1 MWRHERIN
9 PVLSKRKL
17 ELGAVASHG
26 SMNNRFAASRE
37 ILSYDPRYHRML
49 DRYRKCGDPYPC
61 HMKFCEKCF
70 NAPLD
75 PNGWRVDPRRF
86 IADDVVNPVIYRP
99 YVGIGAYRHIDR
111 TLGMIE
117 PFYGLPVDQIAPAT
131 IKFCVLRGGEDYVAV
146 KEFYH
151 RWMREIGQG
160 FRDLIHPGVKF
171 VYRFEWSWTTA
182 GQVAWNLP
190 LRAPG
195 LVDTKDMHPDQVV
208 ALFHAHCLAH
218 FPGFHHSEA
227 GQFFRMV
234 FDGSWQVH
242 VATPR
247 PDEVITHAMGDAYG
261 LVVEDQGLLTSDRE
275 RIPDHPDDALIPWA
289 YGSDQQALAQFD
301 GSIDK
306 RLDALAEKYGEHDG
320 CIVHDLPITG
330 PERASG
336 LVKFASYAC
345 KEHLPK
351 AHDRYPRSNTR
362 VLSNPGQCCSSSQ
375 TKHSRAGKTEVKVPT
390 LNPKQMVIAIHGDAE
405 LKMAFH
411 GRRLVHS
418 FGTRKRPIRKPKPS
432 VARSA
437 RTDVTME
444 RAERLRLA
452 GRRLIAL
459 YRSWAQSIT
468 EVSTDTVIHWVTDPS
483 STGQRAQTQYLSRSD
498 RTRGLLHA
506 TSKEDGRPESQSSL
520 FCWIPTDPAFKLR
533 LGYRVV
539 RPP

>member
-1 MWRHERIN
+1 MWRYERIN
-9 PVLSKRKL
+9 PVLSKREL
-17 ELGAVASHG
+17 ELGAVASQG

-70 NAPLD
+70 KAPLD

-99 YVGIGAYRHIDR
+99 YVGIGAYRHVQR
-111 TLGMIE
+111 ALSMIE
-117 PFYGLPVDQIAPAT
+117 PFYGLPVDQIAPTT
-131 IKFCVLRGGEDYVAV
+131 IKYCVLQGGEDPIAV
-146 KEFYH
+146 KSFYH
-151 RWMREIGQG
+151 GWMSELGRG
-160 FRDLIHPGVKF
+160 FRDLIDPGVKI

-182 GQVAWNLP
+182 GQVTWDLP

-195 LVDTKDMHPDQVV
+195 VVDVKDMDPEQVV
-208 ALFHAHCLAH
+208 ALLHAHCFAY

-227 GQFFRMV
+227 GHLFRMV
-234 FDGSWQVH
+234 FDGSSQVH

-247 PDEVITHAMGDAYG
+247 YDEIIPHVGNDGAG
-261 LVVEDQGLLTSDRE
+261 LMIENQSLLASDRQ
-275 RIPDHPDDALIPWA
+275 RLPDHPDDELIQWT
-289 YGSDQQALAQFD
+289 YDQDQSGQGRFD
-301 GSIDK
+301 ASIDK
-306 RLDALAEKYGEHDG
+306 RLDALAEQFNQDDL
-320 CIVHDLPITG
+320 CIVHDLPSMG

-336 LVKFASYAC
+336 LVRFASYAC

-362 VLSNPGQCCSSSQ
+362 VRSNPGQSCSSSQ

-418 FGTRKRPIRKPKPS
+418 FGTRKRPIRKPKPT

-452 GRRLIAL
+452 GRCLIAL

-483 STGQRAQTQYLSRSD
+483 STGQRAQTQYLSHSD
-498 RTRGLLHA
+498 RTPGLLH
-506 TSKEDGRPESQSSL
+506 TISKEDGRPDSQSSI